1 MAKMKF
7 ANDPM
12 GTYETTQEKH
22 WQAIYLYQ
30 TMTASEVA
38 EVTGYA
44 PTTVRNYYNKY
55 RAELP
60 VAVIFFEKGHSTVPV
75 RRQTVK
81 HNERR
86 IFFGDTEIN
95 WLNETE
101 NKDTNSG
108 EKAYLFRF
116 YEKNN
121 PEPVFSKIGT
131 TAKSCLGRLKDEIRY
146 YNKAGFSINKVEICE
161 IWDCGEMPAE
171 SYESFMRALLIKR
184 FPNTWKKN
192 DRFFGVTIPTEIFV
206 NLCQQ
211 YAELGS

>member
-1 MAKMKF
+1 MVKTKF
-7 ANDPM
+7 VNDPM
-12 GTYETTQEKH
+12 GTYVSAQEKH
-22 WQAIYLYQ
+22 WQVVYLYQ
-30 TMTASEVA
+30 TMTAKDVA
-38 EVTGYA
+38 AITGYA
-44 PTTVRNYYNKY
+44 PSTVRNYYNKY

-60 VAVIFFEKGHSTVPV
+60 VAIIFFEKGNTTPT

-86 IFFGDTEIN
+86 IFFGNTEIN

-116 YEKNN
+116 YEKGSS
-121 PEPVFSKIGT
+121 EPVFSKIGT

-146 YNKAGFSINKVEICE
+146 YNKAGFSIVKVEICE